1 MLPKSSVKRPY
12 TVIVAVILVLV
23 LGAVSFMNLKTDLL
37 PNLELPYVVIM
48 TVYPGASPEEVEVA
62 VTRPIEQAVSTI
74 NDVKNVESTSNENQ
88 SMVIIE
94 FNSTVNMDSAIIEIS
109 SNLDM
114 VKAGFN
120 DFVQSPM
127 VMRLN
132 PDMLPIMVSSVDI
145 EGKDTREISKIVN
158 EEIIPQFESVAGVAS
173 VTGQG
178 LIEEN
183 IEIMIDQ
190 SKIDNLNSEILKKV
204 DAKLAE
210 TESSLNEGKKEIEN
224 GLAQID
230 TEREQQLTQ
239 INLGL
244 ETIVSAKTEINKAEE
259 SINNGLQELY
269 SNRKVIVNSIDEI
282 DNQLDKLKIIEAA
295 LIAGGGTS
303 PEYPG
308 QTLDSIR
315 AQKDILEAQ
324 KTELRNSLDTIN
336 DKISELDKQ
345 IKEIQNQKMD
355 LIAQEANLNNA
366 KLALTTQLDNA
377 KTNLLNAQKELDEGY
392 AEFEKAR
399 EDAFKQA
406 SLDGVITKDMIS
418 QILSAQNF
426 SMPAG
431 YVSDED
437 QEYVVK
443 IGDKLSD
450 VEEIKNLLLFD
461 TGDDM
466 IGKIYLSDVAEI
478 NMLNNLDENYTKVNN
493 NDAVMLTMQ
502 KQSDYSTSE
511 VAKGIRDKM
520 EEISAKDPSIHFTPL
535 LDQGIYIDIVINSV
549 LDNIIYGGILAIL
562 VLFIFLRDIRPTLII
577 ALAIPI
583 SIVFAIALMYFG
595 NISLNVISL
604 AGLALGVGMLVDN
617 SIVAI
622 ENIYRLRGEGY
633 SSIKAS
639 VIGANEI
646 AGAITASTLTTAVV
660 FLPIVFTQGISRQ
673 LFTDMGLTIAFSLF
687 ASLLV
692 ALTLVPTMSS
702 TILAKSSSK
711 ESKIFYKLVNIYE
724 KVIRWAL
731 RRKAIVLIAASLLLV
746 LSAALAYSKGTEF
759 IPTME
764 SPQMLVTLDAPSEY
778 DTDEVKELG
787 NSVVAEILN
796 LEGIDTVGAFLGGIQ
811 GFGQNTNQISLY
823 VLLDEESGVKNSE
836 IKAEIEKIANDMGV
850 NLNVSESNMDISAI
864 AGSGMEIIV
873 KGPELDT
880 LNTVSEEVMEVMYSV
895 EGISNVS
902 NGLDDQ
908 NKEINITVNKEL
920 AMENNLT
927 VAQVYAQ
934 ISNIIATPR
943 AATTLSNIQDDY
955 PVIVVESVN
964 KNFTRSDL
972 ENFELEITNS
982 DDKIKLTE
990 IATITES
997 DSMNS
1002 INRSNQARYISVT
1015 GDIKA
1020 GYNIGILSRE
1030 IEQKLEQLE
1039 VPDGYSVQIAG
1050 QQELITSSMQ
1060 DLVNMLILA
1069 IIFVYLIMVAQ
1080 FQSLL
1085 LPFIVMFTVPLAFTG
1100 GLFALYFTNK
1110 PISLIAM
1117 LGLLILTGVVV
1128 NNGIVFVDYTNQLR
1142 DKGLEKKEAL
1152 VLAGKTRMR
1161 PILMTAITT
1170 ILGLITLSFGV
1181 GMGTEILQPL
1191 ALVVVG
1197 GLSYATIL
1205 TLFVVPCMY
1214 DILVRDKRRKVAEL
1228 EEELNE
1234 I

>member
-1 MLPKSSVKRPY
+1 MLPKLSVKRPY
-12 TVIVAVILVLV
+12 TVFVAVILVLV

-37 PNLELPYVVIM
+37 PNLELPYVIIM

-62 VTRPIEQAVSTI
+62 VTKPIEQAVSTI

-120 DFVQSPM
+120 DHIQSPM

-145 EGKDTREISKIVN
+145 EGKDTKEISKIVS
-158 EEIIPQFESVAGVAS
+158 EEIIPQFEGVAGVAS
-173 VTGQG
+173 VSGQG
-178 LIEEN
+178 LIEEE
-183 IEIMIDQ
+183 IEVLIDQ
-190 SKIDNLNSEILKKV
+190 TKIDNLNSEILKKV
-204 DAKLAE
+204 DSKLAE
-210 TESSLNEGKKEIEN
+210 TENKLNDGKKEIES
-224 GLAQID
+224 GLAQIES
-230 TEREQQLTQ
+230 EREKQLTE
-239 INLGL
+239 INSGL
-244 ETIVSAKTEINKAEE
+244 EKIKSAKTEINKAEE
-259 SINNGLQELY
+259 SINDGLEQLY
-269 SNRKVIVNSIDEI
+269 SNKKVVSDSIDEI
-282 DNQLDKLKIIEAA
+282 DNQLEKLNITEAI

-303 PEYPG
+303 PQYPG
-308 QTLDSIR
+308 QTLETVKS
-315 AQKDILEAQ
+315 QKQILEAK
-324 KTELRNSLDTIN
+324 KTELKNSLDSIN
-336 DKISELDKQ
+336 TKISELEKQ
-345 IKEIQNQKMD
+345 SKDIQNKKVD
-355 LIAQEANLNNA
+355 LLAQEANLNNA

-377 KTNLLNAQKELDEGY
+377 KNNLLNTQKEIDKGY
-392 AEFEKAR
+392 EEFEKAR

-406 SLDGVITKDMIS
+406 SLDGVITKSMIS

-431 YVSDED
+431 YVSDENGK
-437 QEYVVK
+437 YVVK
-443 IGDKLSD
+443 VGDKLSD
-450 VEEIKNLLLFD
+450 INEISNLLLFD
-461 TGDDM
+461 TGDDL

-478 NMLNNLDENYTKVNN
+478 NMLNNLDDNYTKVNN
-493 NDAVMLTMQ
+493 NDAVMLIMQ
-502 KQSDYSTSE
+502 KQSNFSTSE

-520 EEISAKDPSIHFTPL
+520 EDISAKDPSIHFTPL
-535 LDQGIYIDIVINSV
+535 LDQGVYIDIVINSV
-549 LDNIIYGGILAIL
+549 LDNIVYGGILAIL
-562 VLFIFLRDIRPTLII
+562 VLLIFLRDIRPTLII
-577 ALAIPI
+577 ALSIPI

-595 NISLNVISL
+595 GISMNVISL

-633 SSIKAS
+633 SSVKAS

-646 AGAITASTLTTAVV
+646 AGAITSSTLTTAVV

-836 IKAEIEKIANDMGV
+836 MKAEIEKIANDMGV
-850 NLNVSESNMDISAI
+850 KLNVSESNMDISAI

-880 LNTVSEEVMEVMYSV
+880 LNTVSEEVMEIMNSV

-943 AATTLSNIQDDY
+943 AATTLSNIQDEY

-982 DDKIKLTE
+982 DDKVKLTE

-1002 INRSNQARYISVT
+1002 I
-1015 GDIKA
+1015 
-1020 GYNIGILSRE
+1020 
-1030 IEQKLEQLE
+1030 
-1039 VPDGYSVQIAG
+1039 
-1050 QQELITSSMQ
+1050 
-1060 DLVNMLILA
+1060 
-1069 IIFVYLIMVAQ
+1069 
-1080 FQSLL
+1080 
-1085 LPFIVMFTVPLAFTG
+1085 
-1100 GLFALYFTNK
+1100 
-1110 PISLIAM
+1110 
-1117 LGLLILTGVVV
+1117 
-1128 NNGIVFVDYTNQLR
+1128 
-1142 DKGLEKKEAL
+1142 
-1152 VLAGKTRMR
+1152 
-1161 PILMTAITT
+1161 
-1170 ILGLITLSFGV
+1170 
-1181 GMGTEILQPL
+1181 
-1191 ALVVVG
+1191 
-1197 GLSYATIL
+1197 
-1205 TLFVVPCMY
+1205 
-1214 DILVRDKRRKVAEL
+1214 
-1228 EEELNE
+1228 
-1234 I
+1234 

>member
-120 DFVQSPM
+120 DYVQSPM

-183 IEIMIDQ
+183 VEIMIDQ

-210 TESSLNEGKKEIEN
+210 TESSLNDGKKEIEN

-244 ETIVSAKTEINKAEE
+244 ETVVSAKTEINKAEE

-269 SNRKVIVNSIDEI
+269 SNKKVIVNSIDEI

-345 IKEIQNQKMD
+345 SKEIQNQKMD

-450 VEEIKNLLLFD
+450 IEEIKNLLLFD

-549 LDNIIYGGILAIL
+549 LDNIIYGGILAIF

-711 ESKIFYKLVNIYE
+711 ESKLFYKFINIYE
-724 KVIRWAL
+724 KILRWTL
-731 RRKAIVLIAASLLLV
+731 KRKAIVLIVVALLLALSGV
-746 LSAALAYSKGTEF
+746 LSYSKGTEF
-759 IPTME
+759 IPAME

-850 NLNVSESNMDISAI
+850 KLNVSESNMDISAI

-880 LNTVSEEVMEVMYSV
+880 LNTISEEVMEVMNSV

-934 ISNIIATPR
+934 ISNIISTPR
-943 AATTLSNIQDDY
+943 AATTLSNIQDEY
-955 PVIVVESVN
+955 PVIVVESAS

-972 ENFELEITNS
+972 ENLELEITNS

-1002 INRSNQARYISVT
+1002 INRSNQSRYISVT
-1015 GDIKA
+1015 GDIKT

-1030 IEQKLEQLE
+1030 IEQKLDQIN
-1039 VPDGYSVQIAG
+1039 VPDGYAVQIAG

-1181 GMGTEILQPL
+1181 GMGAEILQPL

>member
-12 TVIVAVILVLV
+12 TVFVAVILVLV

-37 PNLELPYVVIM
+37 PNIELPYVVIM

-74 NDVKNVESTSNENQ
+74 NNVKNVDSISNENQ

-145 EGKDTREISKIVN
+145 EGKDTREISKIVS

-183 IEIMIDQ
+183 IEVMIDQ

-210 TESSLNEGKKEIEN
+210 TESNLNDGKKEIEN
-224 GLAQID
+224 GLAQIE
-230 TEREQQLTQ
+230 TEREQQLAQ

-244 ETIVSAKTEINKAEE
+244 ETIVSAKAEINKAEE
-259 SINNGLQELY
+259 SIYNGLQELY
-269 SNRKVIVNSIDEI
+269 SNRNVIVNSIDEI
-282 DNQLDKLKIIEAA
+282 DNQLYKLKMTEAV

-308 QTLDSIR
+308 QTLDTIK
-315 AQKDILEAQ
+315 AQKEELEAQ
-324 KTELRNSLDTIN
+324 KTELRNSLNTLN
-336 DKISELDKQ
+336 NKISELDKQ
-345 IKEIQNQKMD
+345 SKEIQNQKMD
-355 LIAQEANLNNA
+355 LMAQEANLNNA

-377 KTNLLNAQKELDEGY
+377 KTSLLNAQKELDEGY

-406 SLDGVITKDMIS
+406 SLDGVITKEMIS
-418 QILSAQNF
+418 QILAAQNF

-443 IGDKLSD
+443 VGDKLSD
-450 VEEIKNLLLFD
+450 IEEISNLLLFD
-461 TGDDM
+461 TGEEL

-493 NDAVMLTMQ
+493 NDAVMLIMQ

-511 VAKGIRDKM
+511 VSKGIRDKM

-549 LDNIIYGGILAIL
+549 LNNIIYGGILAIL
-562 VLFIFLRDIRPTLII
+562 VLFLFLRDIRPTLII

-583 SIVFAIALMYFG
+583 SIVFAIALMYFS
-595 NISLNVISL
+595 NISLNIISL

-622 ENIYRLRGEGY
+622 ENIYRLRGDGY

-646 AGAITASTLTTAVV
+646 SGAITASTLTTAVV
-660 FLPIVFTQGISRQ
+660 FLPIVFIQGISRQ

-692 ALTLVPTMSS
+692 ALTLVPTMTS
-702 TILAKSSSK
+702 TVLAKSSGK
-711 ESKIFYKLVNIYE
+711 ESKFFYKLVNIYE
-724 KVIRWAL
+724 KVIRWVL
-731 RRKAIVLIAASLLLV
+731 RRKAIVLITALLLLV

-759 IPTME
+759 IPAME
-764 SPQMLVTLDAPSEY
+764 SPQMLVTLEVPSEY
-778 DTDEVKELG
+778 DTDKIKEVSD
-787 NSVVAEILN
+787 SVVSEILE
-796 LEGIDTVGAFLGGIQ
+796 LEGIDTVGAFLGGAQ
-811 GFGQNTNQISLY
+811 GFGQNSNQISLY

-836 IKAEIEKIANDMGV
+836 IKVEIEKIASDKGIKS
-850 NLNVSESNMDISAI
+850 NVSESNMDISAI

-873 KGPELDT
+873 RGPELDT
-880 LNTVSEEVMEVMYSV
+880 LGNISEEVMEILNSV
-895 EGISNVS
+895 EGIANVS
-902 NGLDDQ
+902 NGLDEQ
-908 NKEINITVNKEL
+908 NREINITVNKEL

-934 ISNIIATPR
+934 IADIIATPR
-943 AATTLSNIQDDY
+943 TATTISNIKDEY
-955 PVIVVESVN
+955 PVIVVESTN

-972 ENFELEITNS
+972 ENFELEIINS
-982 DDKIKLTE
+982 DDKVQLTE

-1002 INRSNQARYISVT
+1002 ISRTNQSRYISVT
-1015 GDIKA
+1015 GDIRT
-1020 GYNIGILSRE
+1020 GYNIGLLSRE
-1030 IEQKLEQLE
+1030 IEQKLDQLE
-1039 VPDGYSVQIAG
+1039 VPEGYSVQIAG
-1050 QQELITSSMQ
+1050 QQELITTSMK
-1060 DLVNMLILA
+1060 DLTNMLILA
-1069 IIFVYLIMVAQ
+1069 LIFVYLIMVAQ
-1080 FQSLL
+1080 FQSLS

-1117 LGLLILTGVVV
+1117 LGFLVLTGVVV

-1142 DKGLEKKEAL
+1142 DKGMEKKEAL
-1152 VLAGKTRMR
+1152 IMAGKTRMR
-1161 PILMTAITT
+1161 PTLMTAITT

-1197 GLSYATIL
+1197 GLIYATLL
-1205 TLFVVPCMY
+1205 TLLVVPCMY
-1214 DILVRDKRRKVAEL
+1214 DILIRDKKRKVAEL

>member
-12 TVIVAVILVLV
+12 TVFVAVILVLV

-37 PNLELPYVVIM
+37 PNIELPYVVIM

-74 NDVKNVESTSNENQ
+74 NNVKNVDSISNENQ

-127 VMRLN
+127 VLRLN

-145 EGKDTREISKIVN
+145 EGKDTREISKIIS

-183 IEIMIDQ
+183 IEVIIDQ

-210 TESSLNEGKKEIEN
+210 TESSLNDGKNEIEK
-224 GLAQID
+224 GLAQIE
-230 TEREQQLTQ
+230 TEREQQLAQ

-244 ETIVSAKTEINKAEE
+244 ESIVNAKTEINKAEE
-259 SINNGLQELY
+259 SIYNGLQELY

-282 DNQLDKLKIIEAA
+282 DNQLDRLKITEAV

-303 PEYPG
+303 PQYPG
-308 QTLDSIR
+308 QTLDTIK
-315 AQKDILEAQ
+315 AQKEALEAQ
-324 KTELRNSLDTIN
+324 KTELRNSLDTLN
-336 DKISELDKQ
+336 SKISELDKQ
-345 IKEIQNQKMD
+345 SKEIQNQKMD
-355 LIAQEANLNNA
+355 LMAQEANLNNA

-377 KTNLLNAQKELDEGY
+377 KTSLLNAQKELDEGY

-406 SLDGVITKDMIS
+406 SLDGVITKEMIS
-418 QILSAQNF
+418 QILAAQNF

-443 IGDKLSD
+443 VGDKLSD
-450 VEEIKNLLLFD
+450 IEEISNLLLFD

-466 IGKIYLSDVAEI
+466 IGKIYLRDVAEI
-478 NMLNNLDENYTKVNN
+478 SMINNSDELYTKVNN
-493 NDAVMLTMQ
+493 NDAVMLIMQ
-502 KQSDYSTSE
+502 KQSNYSTSE
-511 VAKGIRDKM
+511 VAKGIRNKM
-520 EEISAKDPSIHFTPL
+520 EEISSKDPSIHFTPL
-535 LDQGIYIDIVINSV
+535 LDQGVYIDIVINSV
-549 LDNIIYGGILAIL
+549 LDNILYGGLLAIL
-562 VLFIFLRDIRPTLII
+562 VLLIFLRDIRPTLII
-577 ALAIPI
+577 ALSIPI
-583 SIVFAIALMYFG
+583 SIVFAIALMYFSG
-595 NISLNVISL
+595 ISMNIISL

-633 SSIKAS
+633 SSVKAS
-639 VIGANEI
+639 VLGANEI

-660 FLPIVFTQGISRQ
+660 FLPIVFIQGISRQ

-702 TILAKSSSK
+702 TILSNSSSK
-711 ESKIFYKLVNIYE
+711 ESLVFHKFINLYE
-724 KVIRWAL
+724 KLLKWAL
-731 RRKAIVLIAASLLLV
+731 KRKAIVMVIVALLLV
-746 LSAALAYSKGTEF
+746 LSGTLAYSKGTEF
-759 IPTME
+759 IPAME
-764 SPQMLVTLDAPSEY
+764 SPQMLVTLEAPSESSIEE
-778 DTDEVKELG
+778 TKELG
-787 NSVVAEILN
+787 DSVINEILN
-796 LEGIDTVGAFLGGIQ
+796 IEGIDSVGAFLGGTQ
-811 GFGQNTNQISLY
+811 GFGQNTNQISIY
-823 VLLDEESGVKNSE
+823 ILLDQESGIKNSE
-836 IKAEIEKIANDMGV
+836 VKAEIEKIANDMGV
-850 NLNVSESNMDISAI
+850 SLKVSESNMDISAI
-864 AGSGMEIIV
+864 AGSGMEIVI
-873 KGPELDT
+873 KGTELDT
-880 LNTVSEEVMEVMYSV
+880 LREVSKDVMDLLKTVD
-895 EGISNVS
+895 GITNIS
-902 NGLDDQ
+902 NGLEKQ
-908 NKEINITVNKEL
+908 NKEIKITVNKEL
-920 AMENNLT
+920 AMENKLT
-927 VAQVYAQ
+927 VAQVYSQ
-934 ISNIIATPR
+934 ISDIIATPKT
-943 AATTLSNIQDDY
+943 ATTISKIQEDY
-955 PVIVVESVN
+955 PVIVVESTN
-964 KNFTRSDL
+964 KNFTRADL
-972 ENFELEITNS
+972 DNFELTIPNS
-982 DDKIKLTE
+982 EEKVKLSDL
-990 IATITES
+990 ATIEEVEGMS
-997 DSMNS
+997 S
-1002 INRSNQARYISVT
+1002 INRDNQTRYISVT
-1015 GDIKA
+1015 GDIKT

-1030 IEQKLEQLE
+1030 VEQKLSELQLPE
-1039 VPDGYSVQIAG
+1039 GYSAQIAG
-1050 QQELITSSMQ
+1050 QQELITTSMK
-1060 DLVNMLILA
+1060 DLTNMLILA
-1069 IIFVYLIMVAQ
+1069 LIFVYLIMVAQ
-1080 FQSLL
+1080 FQSLS

-1117 LGLLILTGVVV
+1117 LGFLVLTGVVV

-1142 DKGLEKKEAL
+1142 DKGMEKKEAL
-1152 VLAGKTRMR
+1152 IMAGKTRMR
-1161 PILMTAITT
+1161 PTLMTAITT
-1170 ILGLITLSFGV
+1170 ILGLTTLAF
-1181 GMGTEILQPL
+1181 GMGTGTEVLQPL

-1197 GLSYATIL
+1197 GLIYATLL
-1205 TLFVVPCMY
+1205 TLLVVPCMY
-1214 DILVRDKRRKVAEL
+1214 DILIRDKKRKVAEL